1 MKKNQFKYR
10 LKYKKG
16 KYFQTDKIKLFKFIK
31 AKIILVFFQNIKNI
45 NMIKMIIEYYLN

>member
-31 AKIILVFFQNIKNI
+31 AKIIFTSYFSIFYLVYEIK
-45 NMIKMIIEYYLN
+45 Y